1 MIYLLLN
8 NKKIR
13 SHRLSVRT
21 AGFHPAKRSSILLG
35 TAIMTFYVYLLISEK
50 NNRFT
55 SYVGYTNDIKK
66 RLVLHNSGKGAKF
79 TKGKKWKL
87 IYKKRYNSKSIAM
100 VEEYKLK
107 KNINKRKEIKLNHIN
122 NIK

>member
-1 MIYLLLN
+1 
-8 NKKIR
+8 
-13 SHRLSVRT
+13 
-21 AGFHPAKRSSILLG
+21 
-35 TAIMTFYVYLLISEK
+35 MTFYVYLLISEK

-107 KNINKRKEIKLNHIN
+107 KILIKERNKA
-122 NIK
+122 